1 MDERTTLKWLV
12 PYLITQVDLML
23 YIEPNFEE
31 MVLQQL
37 TDMLKLMHLQFE
49 QDEIVAAIEEF
60 HLENP
65 TCPKR
70 QGGTT
75 KPESFKVLQDKIAY
89 LDGIVQPEQ
98 RTPEWYAFR
107 HRFLTASNI
116 WKVFGTPSS
125 RNQLIYDKCKP
136 FLAAEGSSGNN
147 VNTDSPMHWGQK
159 YEAVSVLLYE
169 QKYDTTVGE
178 YGCLPH
184 AAISF
189 LAASPDGVNIKPT
202 SEIYGRMLE
211 VKNIVNREITGY
223 PKMEYWIQMQLQLEV
238 CNLDDCDFLETRFKE
253 YTETED
259 VAMGAGAEASFLKD
273 SNNEDESYA
282 FTNTGKPKGVI
293 LQFLKDGRP
302 LYIHKPLS
310 IVTKEEYLKWEEE
323 TMSSSSCKDLTWI
336 KNIYW
341 YLDEWSCVF
350 VKRNPVWFNHVLPML
365 QEFWSIIEDERVNGY
380 AHRAPKKRKAAAEVV
395 GGVGEMELAD
405 KSITP
410 ICLIQSAN
418 QDDEQLDD

>member
-1 MDERTTLKWLV
+1 
-12 PYLITQVDLML
+12 
-23 YIEPNFEE
+23 
-31 MVLQQL
+31 
-37 TDMLKLMHLQFE
+37 
-49 QDEIVAAIEEF
+49 
-60 HLENP
+60 
-65 TCPKR
+65 
-70 QGGTT
+70 
-75 KPESFKVLQDKIAY
+75 
-89 LDGIVQPEQ
+89 
-98 RTPEWYAFR
+98 
-107 HRFLTASNI
+107 
-116 WKVFGTPSS
+116 
-125 RNQLIYDKCKP
+125 
-136 FLAAEGSSGNN
+136 
-147 VNTDSPMHWGQK
+147 
-159 YEAVSVLLYE
+159 
-169 QKYDTTVGE
+169 
-178 YGCLPH
+178 
-184 AAISF
+184 
-189 LAASPDGVNIKPT
+189 
-202 SEIYGRMLE
+202 MLE